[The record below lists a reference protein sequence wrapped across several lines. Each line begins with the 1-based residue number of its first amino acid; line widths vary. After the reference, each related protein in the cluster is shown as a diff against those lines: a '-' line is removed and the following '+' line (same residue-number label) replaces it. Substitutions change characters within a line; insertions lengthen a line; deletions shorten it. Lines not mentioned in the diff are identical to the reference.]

1 MEKALVSLALK
12 TEDKV
17 VESKELTSPQSSTA
31 PQTPAAPLPTALKGV
46 SQSLLE
52 RVHTLIILVL
62 LNNSFA
68 PPENQAVIFIL
79 ICVACWCFRFGQRRL
94 RSSRLQWP
102 ATPPRR
108 AACWWCHGSR
118 SWPEF
123 CVTYLLQRRSRLSSW
138 KWPVTGWLAATGL
151 LWAQVGSKLDAVLPL
166 TVWTG
171 TFAFHIAL
179 NAICLSC
186 ISARR

>member
-17 VESKELTSPQSSTA
+17 AESKEPTSPQSSTA
-31 PQTPAAPLPTALKGV
+31 PQTTAAPLPTALKGV

-52 RVHTLIILVL
+52 RVHTLIYITTFEH
-62 LNNSFA
+62 SFA
-68 PPENQAVIFIL
+68 PPENQSVIFFFFIL
-79 ICVACWCFRFGQRRL
+79 LLWVVCWCFRFGQRRL

-108 AACWWCHGSR
+108 TACWWCHGSR

-123 CVTYLLQRRSRLSSW
+123 CVTYLLQRRNRLLSW
-138 KWPVTGWLAATGL
+138 KWPVTGWSAATGL
-151 LWAQVGSKLDAVLPL
+151 LWAQVGSQLDAELP
-166 TVWTG
+166 
-171 TFAFHIAL
+171 
-179 NAICLSC
+179 
-186 ISARR
+186 